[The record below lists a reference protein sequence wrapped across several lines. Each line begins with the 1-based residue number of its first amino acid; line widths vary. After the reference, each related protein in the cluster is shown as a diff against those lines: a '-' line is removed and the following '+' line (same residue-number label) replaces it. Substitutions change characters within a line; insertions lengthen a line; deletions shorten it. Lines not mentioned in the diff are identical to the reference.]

1 MSHANRK
8 ETKLRNSDFNDPFHF
23 SNFVFQVKTGLV
35 QIPMKIIVLSDV
47 HGNILRCQ
55 DVALRNPGVSIV
67 QLGDL
72 GVGFVPREVIE
83 NLPPN
88 FYFFPGNHDNR
99 KISMT
104 LKNCLGH
111 YGERSYSP
119 WGIDPFFFVSG
130 ADSKD
135 KAVRTEG
142 VNWWPDEELTYEQG
156 QKCID
161 EWTKSKAEVI
171 ISHDLPQRIAEAF
184 YLIYDR
190 SRTRQILDAMI
201 EARRPRVVI
210 FGHHHRPFSKHHEG
224 VEYLCLKID
233 ETITLDI
240 SENKITLTP

>member
-1 MSHANRK
+1 
-8 ETKLRNSDFNDPFHF
+8 
-23 SNFVFQVKTGLV
+23 
-35 QIPMKIIVLSDV
+35 MKIIVLSDV

-55 DVALRNPGVSIV
+55 DIALRNPDVPII

-72 GVGFVPREVIE
+72 GVGWVPSEIIE

-88 FYFFPGNHDNR
+88 FRFFPGNHDNR
-99 KISMT
+99 SRAVT
-104 LKNCLGH
+104 LWNCLGH
-111 YGERSYSP
+111 FGA
-119 WGIDPFFFVSG
+119 WGSIYDGQGFFFVSG

-161 EWTKSKAEVI
+161 EWASCKAEVI

-201 EARRPRVVI
+201 DARPPKLVV
-210 FGHHHRPFSKHHEG
+210 FGHHHRPFHQFHKG
-224 VEYLCLKID
+224 IEYRGLKID